1 MQIQN
6 GGKMR
11 EDNDNKQN
19 VRTKILELV
28 QKEYPETP
36 EENMK
41 KIKEYLFRAT
51 IDDCERI
58 LNAFLRFGVKEIF
71 EAVG

>member
-1 MQIQN
+1 
-6 GGKMR
+6 MR

-28 QKEYPETP
+28 QGEYP
-36 EENMK
+36 K